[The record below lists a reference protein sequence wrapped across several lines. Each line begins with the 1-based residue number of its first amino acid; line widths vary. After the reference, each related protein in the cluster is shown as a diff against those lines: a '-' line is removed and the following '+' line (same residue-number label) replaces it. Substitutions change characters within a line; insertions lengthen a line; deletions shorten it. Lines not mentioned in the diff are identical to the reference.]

1 MTNLQDS
8 KKMYDLAEKIALDD
22 FERLEGHHE
31 FSDTYKHK
39 KKLFLEEIKAKS
51 EQPKAKPKK
60 RRLLIAVASILI
72 AIPTTALGAVKAY
85 EMIVQKQN
93 YEVDISVTNTDK
105 NSEDKFASENNEN
118 KWYKLQLNY
127 LPENMEEVPNTDGL
141 KFSYKDNFAKG
152 GFSFALMRIERD
164 SDFQALYASDYKEKE
179 INGRKTVIINRDTTK
194 EVYILFE
201 KEGIMIDCFVM
212 SDVNED
218 VMMKVL
224 ENISLVP
231 TTEEDASPIAYIN
244 HENNISEENKV
255 IPLNKDSDRI
265 FNIGEGV
272 PVTIESLVKGSNGT
286 TDKLDSLEYTVE
298 KVEVYDSIKNFDQE
312 AFNETGL
319 NFLNNYGAMDQEN
332 NLVPYKR
339 NVYKLGNGKETVDE
353 LVDSQSMN
361 VKFVYLT
368 TTVTNTSKHE
378 TEEIYMH
385 PSLQVLKSEGN
396 SWIYN
401 SNAEISEGTIMSGE
415 VDYLEPHGSGKSY
428 YNIGTMQPGETKKIS
443 LGYFVDEDKLDSIF
457 LDAFHYSGYGPGKTE
472 DLNAEDRWWIDL
484 RQ

>member
-1 MTNLQDS
+1 
-8 KKMYDLAEKIALDD
+8 MYDLAEKIALDD

-39 KKLFLEEIKAKS
+39 RKLFLEEIKTKS
-51 EQPKAKPKK
+51 EQPKDKPKK

-93 YEVDISVTNTDK
+93 YEVDISVTNTGK
-105 NSEDKFASENNEN
+105 NNKDEYASENNEN
-118 KWYKLQLNY
+118 KWYKLQVNY
-127 LPENMEEVPNTDGL
+127 LPINMEEIPNTGGL
-141 KFSYKDNFAKG
+141 KFSFKDNFAQG
-152 GFSFALMRIERD
+152 GFSFSLMEIERD
-164 SDFQALYASDYKEKE
+164 SEFEALYATDYEEKE
-179 INGRKTVIINRDTTK
+179 INGRKAVIINKDTGNENK
-194 EVYILFE
+194 VFYREVYLLFE
-201 KEGIMIDCFVM
+201 NEGIMVDCYVG
-212 SDVNED
+212 SDVDED
-218 VMMKVL
+218 VMMDVL

-231 TTEEDASPIAYIN
+231 TTEENASPIAYIN
-244 HENNISEENKV
+244 KEDNQSEETKL

-265 FNIGEGV
+265 FNVGEIV

-286 TDKLDSLEYTVE
+286 TDKVDSLEYTVD
-298 KVEVYDSIKNFDQE
+298 KVEVYDSIKDFDQDN
-312 AFNETGL
+312 FNETGL
-319 NFLNNYGAMDQEN
+319 NSLNHYGAMDQEN

-339 NVYKLGNGKETVDE
+339 NVYKLGNGKETIDE

-368 TTVTNTSKHE
+368 TTVTNTGKHE
-378 TEEIYMH
+378 TKEIYMH

-396 SWIYN
+396 SWTYN
-401 SNAEISEGTIMSGE
+401 SNVEISEGTIMSGE

-428 YNIGTMQPGETKKIS
+428 YNIGTMKPGETKKIS

-457 LDAFHYSGYGPGKTE
+457 LDAFHFSGYGPGKTE